1 MKLHYN
7 KTDKLKQKQI
17 IDALF
22 RSGLSVNAYPLRLVF
37 NNQSEYNKGGFKI
50 AVSVSKRFFKKA
62 VDRNK
67 IKRLLRESYRLQ
79 KQEIVMRIEPFCK
92 EGLIGMIIYTGDQI
106 PNFSTIESSMNKLWL
121 KLESKL
127 KKLEE

>member
-7 KTDKLKQKQI
+7 KTDKLKQKQV

-37 NNQSEYNKGGFKI
+37 STQSVYNNGEFKI

-79 KQEIVMRIEPFCK
+79 RPEIVMQIQPFCK
-92 EGLIGMIIYTGDQI
+92 EGLTGMIIYTGDQI

-121 KLESKL
+121 KLEAKL
-127 KKLEE
+127 KN

>member
-37 NNQSEYNKGGFKI
+37 SSQSEYNNGEFKI

-79 KQEIVMRIEPFCK
+79 RPEIVMQIQPFCK

-106 PNFSTIESSMNKLWL
+106 PNFNTIESSMNKLWL